1 MITMRTM
8 TFRRSVTRYMIAAA
22 VLPLLIVAAAGWYAV
37 GQFQTSALM
46 KQNRY
51 YAQAIEARV
60 SGYLTRTEVLVNPY
74 GRSSYRTLQTNP
86 YFEGLWQQRVDSIVP
101 LESMLL
107 LNETGQVVF
116 AAVAKDSHA
125 PANLLEGLDKSW
137 SPEYRLAQ
145 ETQAPV
151 WSDVHLSPLSGEPL
165 LAYVYPMETGT
176 IVLELSL
183 ANLGS
188 AIGPISEGVTPVVV
202 DRHGVVVFHPD
213 SDVLK
218 LKPNIAAVDFVKRA
232 LGGAEDEATRFQFE
246 GATYLAVSEPMPS
259 TGWVLLAMRHVEDVG
274 DVVLRS
280 QLWLLLLLLLSLGF
294 STFIAATLSGAL
306 ARPVDDLARHV
317 SAVAEGN
324 YEISHTTH
332 MHEEFGILAG
342 ALETMS
348 NAVRER
354 EEGIAVSARRFR
366 FLVESLNAIPWE
378 FDVDAGHFIYVGPQA
393 EEILGYPA
401 EYWTDLDSWVALIH
415 SDDRDRA
422 LSETQKGIADRRD
435 HDHSYRMISASGE
448 TRFIHDIV
456 SVIDHPNSSV
466 RLVGVLIDVTSVRE
480 VEELKLAAEVADAA
494 SQAKSSFLAYMSH
507 ELRTPLNSIIG
518 FSQIMLDGLTG
529 QMNEEQTRQL
539 GMIRRS
545 GAHLMALV
553 NDVLDLEKIEQ
564 GAIEFEYSAVDMAVL
579 VATSVDGL
587 MPQADRKRLSVKVD
601 VPDRP
606 MICSVDEDRVR
617 QVLLNLL
624 SNAIKYTDKGGV
636 HVVLKVSAVGGIEVS
651 VADTGPGIATE
662 LLDEIFNEFRCIG
675 RSGDALQESTGL
687 GLAISRRLARLMG
700 GDILVESVV
709 SEGSVFTLAL
719 PHRD

>member
-1 MITMRTM
+1 MRTIS
-8 TFRRSVTRYMIAAA
+8 FRRSVTRYMLVAA
-22 VLPLLIVAAAGWYAV
+22 VLPLLVVAAAGWYAV
-37 GQFQTSALM
+37 GEFQTSALM

-74 GRSSYRTLQTNP
+74 GRSDHRVLRTSPTFGQ
-86 YFEGLWQQRVDSIVP
+86 LWQQRVDSVAP
-101 LESMLL
+101 LESMALL
-107 LNETGQVVF
+107 DETGKVVF
-116 AAVAKDSHA
+116 ASVATDKHA
-125 PANLLEGLDKSW
+125 PANLLVGLDRSW

-145 ETQAPV
+145 QTQAPV

-165 LAYVYPMETGT
+165 LAYVYPMESGT
-176 IVLELSL
+176 IVLEVSL

-213 SDVLK
+213 RDVLQ

-232 LGGAEDEATRFQFE
+232 LGGAEGEATHFQFE
-246 GATYLAVSEPMPS
+246 GATYLAASAPMPS
-259 TGWVLLAMRHVEDVG
+259 TGWALLAMRPAEDVG
-274 DVVLRS
+274 EVVLRS
-280 QLWLLLLLLLSLGF
+280 QLWLLILLLLSLGF
-294 STFIAATLSGAL
+294 STFIAAMLSRTL

-332 MHEEFGILAG
+332 MHEEFSILAG

-354 EEGIAVSARRFR
+354 EEGIAVSARQFR

-378 FDVDAGHFIYVGPQA
+378 FDVDTGRFIYVGPQA
-393 EEILGYPA
+393 EEILGYPV

-415 SDDRDRA
+415 PDDRDPA
-422 LSETQKGIADRRD
+422 LSETKKSIANRED

-456 SVIDHPNSSV
+456 SVIEHPNGSV
-466 RLVGVLIDVTSVRE
+466 RLVGVLVDATSAKE
-480 VEELKLAAEVADAA
+480 IEELKLAAEVADAA
-494 SQAKSSFLAYMSH
+494 SRAKSSFLAYMSH

-518 FSQIMLDGLTG
+518 FSQIMLDGLAG
-529 QMNEEQTRQL
+529 QINEEQARQL

-553 NDVLDLEKIEQ
+553 NDILDLEKIEQ
-564 GAIEFEYSAVDMAVL
+564 GAVELEYHDVDMTVL

-587 MPQADRKRLSVKVD
+587 MPQADRKGLSVKVD

-606 MICSVDEDRVR
+606 VVCSVDEDRVR

-624 SNAIKYTDKGGV
+624 SNAIKYTEKGEV
-636 HVVLKVSAVGGIEVS
+636 HIVLSAPGIGGIDIS
-651 VADTGPGIATE
+651 VKDTGPGIAAE
-662 LLDEIFNEFRCIG
+662 LLDEIFDEFRCIG

-700 GDILVESVV
+700 GDILVDSVA
-709 SEGSVFTLAL
+709 SEGSVFTLTL
-719 PHRD
+719 PLRD